1 MPSLPEPPDDQ
12 SGIGE
17 WLLAVEA
24 AVAVGVAASMRR
36 AIMRPVEDYVESV
49 TLGMADPAILDAVP
63 SRIAAVIRDELLPSV
78 DEVYRIAAANAWNW
92 APTTRT
98 LDRGAADDFA
108 RLVNDFAEQWQSQ
121 AANRLVGSTY
131 DIWLKVNSSIVDTI
145 QTGAGREALKEEIE
159 RLTGFSEFRADTIAR
174 TEMASAYSN
183 GHYEANIALGEYG
196 PVYKEWIAVVDNRS
210 RPSHAELDTIVLPYG
225 EDYEVDGEPMRGPHA
240 PGASPGN
247 VINCRCEL
255 LDYYVG
261 DTLPDGTLVTR
272 EGVEIAAA
280 EAGES
285 SDE

>member
-12 SGIGE
+12 SGIDE

-24 AVAVGVAASMRR
+24 AVAVGVAESMRR

-49 TLGMADPAILDAVP
+49 TLGIADPAILDAVP
-63 SRIAAVIRDELLPSV
+63 IRIAAVIRDDLLPSV
-78 DEVYRIAAANAWNW
+78 DEVYRVAAANAWNW

-121 AANRLVGSTY
+121 ASNRLVGSTY
-131 DIWLKVNSSIVDTI
+131 DIWLKV

-174 TEMASAYSN
+174 TEMASAYNN
-183 GHYEANIALGEYG
+183 GHFEANIALGEYG
-196 PVYKEWIAVVDNRS
+196 PVYKEWLAGGPPRDREW
-210 RPSHAELDTIVLPYG
+210 HTALDGVVLPYG
-225 EDYEVDGEPMRGPHA
+225 DDYDVDGEPMRGPHA

-247 VINCRCEL
+247 VINCKCTI

-261 DTLPDGTLVTR
+261 DTLPDGTLVTA
-272 EGVEIAAA
+272 EGVEMGAADA
-280 EAGES
+280 
-285 SDE
+285 